1 MSKIDETIIPITNT
15 HSKFLEGKTVVYITG
30 YGKSKEQYLGTFIR
44 YVGDDKFEVDRG
56 FTKTYIWKKDR
67 LLGLFNDQGCKMG
80 VWPEPTPEEIAEEE
94 RLNREADEQEEK
106 EIRVHSK
113 IYDYFYNQIPND
125 MVNYDTPNAKD
136 SDIIKMEKWLDDK
149 ISDTYEKYNYDYD
162 KLDKQFT
169 IREVRRWY

>member
-1 MSKIDETIIPITNT
+1 M
-15 HSKFLEGKTVVYITG
+15 
-30 YGKSKEQYLGTFIR
+30 
-44 YVGDDKFEVDRG
+44 GDDKFEVDRG

-136 SDIIKMEKWLDDK
+136 IDIIKMEKWLDDK

-169 IREVRRWY
+169 IREVRR

>member
-1 MSKIDETIIPITNT
+1 MSEIDETIIPITNT

-94 RLNREADEQEEK
+94 RLNREAD
-106 EIRVHSK
+106 
-113 IYDYFYNQIPND
+113 
-125 MVNYDTPNAKD
+125 
-136 SDIIKMEKWLDDK
+136 
-149 ISDTYEKYNYDYD
+149 
-162 KLDKQFT
+162 
-169 IREVRRWY
+169 